1 MQSRGPVRKSYSGA
15 VDPQDTAGDRGQ
27 SPGAAAGRILDPV
40 RSLPDSATKKVVVE
54 RMAKRQVGPEAP
66 KGADT
71 RTPEQTCEGKQIPG
85 ASPGI
90 NVPGQA
96 ARWPG
101 ASPERELKS
110 RQARMTGAGSV
121 LTAMQ
126 NDQDAQARKPQ
137 GRTDPGVGARNR
149 LTPQRNRVKM
159 AASHGTAQPV
169 NAEGNNTS

>member
-27 SPGAAAGRILDPV
+27 SPEAAAGRILDPV
-40 RSLPDSATKKVVVE
+40 RSLPDHATKKVAVE
-54 RMAKRQVGPEAP
+54 RAAKRQVGPEAP

-71 RTPEQTCEGKQIPG
+71 RSPEQTCEGKKSHERRREPKFP
-85 ASPGI
+85 ARLRDSP
-90 NVPGQA
+90 VP
-96 ARWPG
+96 
-101 ASPERELKS
+101 SPERELKS
-110 RQARMTGAGSV
+110 KQARMTGAGSV

-137 GRTDPGVGARNR
+137 GRTDTGVGARNR
-149 LTPQRNRVKM
+149 ITPQRDRVKM
-159 AASHGTAQPV
+159 APSHGTAQPV

>member
-66 KGADT
+66 KGAHT

-85 ASPGI
+85 ASPGT
-90 NVPGQA
+90 NVSGQA

-121 LTAMQ
+121 LRAMHK
-126 NDQDAQARKPQ
+126 NRTRRPENRKGERIRAWVPA
-137 GRTDPGVGARNR
+137 TD
-149 LTPQRNRVKM
+149 
-159 AASHGTAQPV
+159 
-169 NAEGNNTS
+169 